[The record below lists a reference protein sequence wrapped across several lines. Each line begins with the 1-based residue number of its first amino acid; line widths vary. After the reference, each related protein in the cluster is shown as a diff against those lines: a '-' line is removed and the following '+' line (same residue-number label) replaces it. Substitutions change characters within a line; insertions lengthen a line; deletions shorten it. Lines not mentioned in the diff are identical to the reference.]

1 MMMSELI
8 LAAEAVPTPA
18 ELNNLSTQMLRE
30 ELARSVELT
39 ARHLMRLATIWAELE
54 RRGEDLSDLRVGL
67 AAFLPQIAARQL
79 SADAVI
85 RFAGQKLLLN
95 AVATLP
101 LPEQERLARGGS
113 VQLLSYDGHGETV
126 VVDVP
131 AHALSTQQ
139 VRQVFDLGKVRSI
152 DEQRPRLMRPAPPKK
167 KADITTDVRYDRQ
180 TGLVQIGRRRVPIAE
195 ILAAVSREHREAQES
210 SSEEKTS
217 KVLIEMTEEQHR
229 NLRING
235 AKSGVPLK
243 DLALTAVMQAG
254 LLDESA

>member
-1 MMMSELI
+1 MNELI
-8 LAAEAVPTPA
+8 LADEVVPTPA
-18 ELNNLSTQMLRE
+18 ELNNLSTQTLRE

-39 ARHLMRLATIWAELE
+39 ARHLMRLATIWSELE

-101 LPEQERLARGGS
+101 LAEQERLARGGS
-113 VQLLSYDGHGETV
+113 VQLLSYDGHGDAV
-126 VVDVP
+126 VVDVA
-131 AHALSTQQ
+131 AHALSAQQ
-139 VRQVFDLGKVRSI
+139 IRQVFDFGKIRSI

-167 KADITTDVRYDRQ
+167 KAISTDVRYDRQ

-195 ILAAVSREHREAQES
+195 ILAAVSREHNEIQES
-210 SSEEKTS
+210 SGEDKIS
-217 KVLIEMTEEQHR
+217 KVLIELTEEQHR
-229 NLRING
+229 NFRING
-235 AKSGVPLK
+235 AKSGAPLK
-243 DLALTAVMQAG
+243 DLAFIAVLQAG
-254 LLDESA
+254 LLDASA

>member
-1 MMMSELI
+1 MNELI
-8 LAAEAVPTPA
+8 LADEVVPTPA

-54 RRGEDLSDLRVGL
+54 RRGENLSDLRIGL
-67 AAFLPQIAARQL
+67 AAFLPQIAAGQL

-101 LPEQERLARGGS
+101 LPEQERLARGGA
-113 VQLLSYDGHGETV
+113 VQLLSYDGHGEAV
-126 VVDVP
+126 AIDVA
-131 AHALSTQQ
+131 AHTLSGQQ
-139 VRQVFDLGKVRSI
+139 IRQVFDFGKIRTI
-152 DEQRPRLMRPAPPKK
+152 DEQRPRLLRPAPPKN
-167 KADITTDVRYDRQ
+167 KAKSDATEVRYDRQ

-195 ILAAVSREHREAQES
+195 ILAAVSREHNEVQES
-210 SSEEKTS
+210 SGADKIS
-217 KVLIEMTEEQHR
+217 KVLIEMTEKQHK
-229 NLRING
+229 NFRING
-235 AKSGVPLK
+235 AKSGATLK
-243 DLALTAVMQAG
+243 DLAFVAVLQAG

>member
-1 MMMSELI
+1 MSELI

-18 ELNNLSTQMLRE
+18 ELSNLSTQMLRE

-54 RRGEDLSDLRVGL
+54 RRGEDLSDLRIGL
-67 AAFLPQIAARQL
+67 ATFLPQIAARQL

-113 VQLLSYDGHGETV
+113 VKLLSYDGHGEAV
-126 VVDVP
+126 AVDVP
-131 AHALSTQQ
+131 AHALSAQQ
-139 VRQVFDLGKVRSI
+139 IRQVFDLGKMRTI
-152 DEQRPRLMRPAPPKK
+152 DEQRPRLIRPPAPRKN
-167 KADITTDVRYDRQ
+167 ADITADVHYDRQ
-180 TGLVQIGRRRVPIAE
+180 TGLVQIGRRRVPISE
-195 ILAAVSREHREAQES
+195 ILSAVSREHSDDIEAAAAEA
-210 SSEEKTS
+210 TS
-217 KVLIEMTEEQHR
+217 KVVISLTEQQHR
-229 NLRING
+229 NFRING
-235 AKSGVPLK
+235 AKSGAALSHLAFAAVLK
-243 DLALTAVMQAG
+243 SG